1 MSERI
6 GARVGRRARA
16 GDRDRW
22 QHGGAAGREAA

>member
-16 GDRDRW
+16 GDLDRW
-22 QHGGAAGREAA
+22 QHGGAARWEAA